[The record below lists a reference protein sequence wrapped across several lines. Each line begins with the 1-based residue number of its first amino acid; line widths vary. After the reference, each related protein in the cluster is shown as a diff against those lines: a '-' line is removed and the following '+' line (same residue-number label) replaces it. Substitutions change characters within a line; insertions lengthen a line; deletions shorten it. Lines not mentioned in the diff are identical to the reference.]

1 MESLF
6 EHRIEELVCAAQ
18 VRIEQVCNVPK
29 IQTYHV
35 SAYVSVV
42 MSTWNSFSGKAADKV
57 SDSLRAQVREVQ
69 AGGCWI
75 SSAESPTLQT
85 WAHRHPCLTTFDL
98 LMLPKQAPLL
108 SAAP

>member
-42 MSTWNSFSGKAADKV
+42 MST
-57 SDSLRAQVREVQ
+57 
-69 AGGCWI
+69 
-75 SSAESPTLQT
+75 
-85 WAHRHPCLTTFDL
+85 
-98 LMLPKQAPLL
+98 
-108 SAAP
+108 